1 MLLRTIYKDYYIII
15 TCICCHVTKHVDSGV
30 FDPTWND
37 NFECDLDALV
47 SGGIFF
53 D

>member
-1 MLLRTIYKDYYIII
+1 MLLRTIYKDYYI
-15 TCICCHVTKHVDSGV
+15 THTKHVDSGV

-37 NFECDLDALV
+37 NFECDLDALM